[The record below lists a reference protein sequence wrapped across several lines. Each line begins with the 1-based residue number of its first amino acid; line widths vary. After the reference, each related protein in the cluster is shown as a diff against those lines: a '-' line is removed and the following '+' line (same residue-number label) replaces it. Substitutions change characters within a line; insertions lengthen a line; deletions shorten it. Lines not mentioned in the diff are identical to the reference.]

1 MLIRNEHKPYMAYK
15 KEEKIQP
22 ALKSNYRLPTLFGAI
37 SAVFVGLIGYSFF
50 VQEKYH
56 QELSSSSEARLVR
69 TIREPALRGAIVDRN
84 GTILA
89 VSRYLKIATFNPRAI
104 YAPKRKGDTIN
115 WNTISDAQFRQLAE
129 VLQVPEAEVRAKL
142 QNLSSQY
149 VQFKTELSL
158 EDADKL
164 KALGIPTLHF
174 EERTERSYPTGNLF
188 SHIVG
193 FANSKGQG
201 LEGLELSQNKTLTG
215 EDGKQVV
222 LRDRHRN
229 VIELVDSPENVVAK
243 SGETVTLSL
252 DYNMQRLAREQLQA
266 ALTQFKAKA
275 GGAVVLDAQ
284 TGEVLAMSSL
294 PDYDANHYGEYPV
307 ESRRNFT
314 VGVTIEPGSVMK
326 PFIVAKALDD
336 GKINRNTWFNTSA
349 YELANKRISD
359 THEYGSLNT
368 EGILQKSSNVGVSK
382 IAAMYDNQTLY
393 NYLSAIGFGRKTQS
407 GVVGEQSAAL
417 KAANRWSRLDKAVMS
432 YGYAITANLLQMAQG
447 YTIFTTDGRL
457 QPATIFKQPNP
468 QKGEVILQPET
479 ARKMREMMISVT
491 QKGGTGQAGAV
502 PGYDVAGKTGTARKA
517 INGRYEGK
525 YVASFVGFA
534 PAKNPRLIVAVSID
548 EPVGSYYGGT
558 VAGPVFRGIM
568 EGGLKL
574 LNVAP
579 TYVNADKNVQTAQ
592 R

>member
-89 VSRYLKIATFNPRAI
+89 VSRYLKIATFNPKAI
-104 YAPKRKGDTIN
+104 YAPKRKGDPIN

-164 KALGIPTLHF
+164 KALGVPTLYF

-193 FANSKGQG
+193 FSNSKGQG

-215 EDGKQVV
+215 EDGKQMV

-229 VIELVDSPENVVAK
+229 VIELIDSPENVVAK

-294 PDYDANHYGEYPV
+294 PDYDANHYGEYPE

-359 THEYGSLNT
+359 THEYGSLST

>member
-129 VLQVPEAEVRAKL
+129 VLQVSEAEVRAKL

-222 LRDRHRN
+222 LRDRHHN

>member
-37 SAVFVGLIGYSFF
+37 SAIFVGLIGYSFF

-89 VSRYLKIATFNPRAI
+89 VSRYLKIATFNPKAI
-104 YAPKRKGDTIN
+104 YAPKRKGDPIN

-164 KALGIPTLHF
+164 KALGVPTLYF

-193 FANSKGQG
+193 FSNSKGQG

-215 EDGKQVV
+215 EDGKQMV

-229 VIELVDSPENVVAK
+229 VIELIDSPENVVAK

-393 NYLSAIGFGRKTQS
+393 HYLSAIGFGRKTQS

>member
-37 SAVFVGLIGYSFF
+37 SAVFVGLIGYGFF

-393 NYLSAIGFGRKTQS
+393 HYLSAIGFGRKTQS

>member
-1 MLIRNEHKPYMAYK
+1 MAYK

-115 WNTISDAQFRQLAE
+115 WNTISDVQFRQLAE

>member
-579 TYVNADKNVQTAQ
+579 TYVNVDKNVQTAQ

>member
-37 SAVFVGLIGYSFF
+37 SAVFVGLIGYGFF

-89 VSRYLKIATFNPRAI
+89 VSRYLKIATFNPKAI
-104 YAPKRKGDTIN
+104 YAPKRKGDPIN

-129 VLQVPEAEVRAKL
+129 LLQVPEAEVRAKL

-407 GVVGEQSAAL
+407 GVAGEQSAAL

>member
-1 MLIRNEHKPYMAYK
+1 MLIRNGHKPYMAYK

-37 SAVFVGLIGYSFF
+37 SAVFVGLISYSFF

-164 KALGIPTLHF
+164 KALGVPTLYF

-193 FANSKGQG
+193 FSNSKGQG

-215 EDGKQVV
+215 EDGKQMV

-229 VIELVDSPENVVAK
+229 VIELIDSPENVVAK

-294 PDYDANHYGEYPV
+294 PDYDANHYGEYPE

>member
-349 YELANKRISD
+349 YELTNKRISD

>member
-115 WNTISDAQFRQLAE
+115 WNTISDTQFRQLAE

-294 PDYDANHYGEYPV
+294 PDYDANHYGEYPE

-359 THEYGSLNT
+359 THEYGSLST

>member
-164 KALGIPTLHF
+164 KALGIPTLYF

-393 NYLSAIGFGRKTQS
+393 HYLSAIGFGRKTQS

>member
-129 VLQVPEAEVRAKL
+129 VLQVSEAEVRAKL

-393 NYLSAIGFGRKTQS
+393 HYLSAIGFGRKTQS

>member
-104 YAPKRKGDTIN
+104 YAPKRKGDTVN

-407 GVVGEQSAAL
+407 GVVGEHSAAL

-579 TYVNADKNVQTAQ
+579 TYVNADKTVQTAQ

>member
-37 SAVFVGLIGYSFF
+37 SAVFVGLISYSFF

-104 YAPKRKGDTIN
+104 YAPKRKGDPIN

-164 KALGIPTLHF
+164 KALGVPTLYF

-193 FANSKGQG
+193 FSNSKGQG

-215 EDGKQVV
+215 EDGKQMV

-294 PDYDANHYGEYPV
+294 PDYDANHYGEYPE

-457 QPATIFKQPNP
+457 QPVTIFKQPNP

>member
-104 YAPKRKGDTIN
+104 YAPKRKGDTVN

-142 QNLSSQY
+142 QNFSSQY

-222 LRDRHRN
+222 LRDRHHN

-368 EGILQKSSNVGVSK
+368 EGILQKSSNVGVIK

-393 NYLSAIGFGRKTQS
+393 HYLSAIGFGRKTQS

-579 TYVNADKNVQTAQ
+579 TYVNADKTVQTAQ

>member
-104 YAPKRKGDTIN
+104 YAPKRKGDNIN
-115 WNTISDAQFRQLAE
+115 WNTISDAQFLQLAE

-393 NYLSAIGFGRKTQS
+393 HYLSAIGFGRKTQS

>member
-393 NYLSAIGFGRKTQS
+393 HYLSAIGFGRKTQS

-548 EPVGSYYGGT
+548 EPGGSYYGGT

>member
-164 KALGIPTLHF
+164 KALGVPTLYF

-393 NYLSAIGFGRKTQS
+393 HYLSAIGFGRKTQS

-457 QPATIFKQPNP
+457 QPATIFKQPHP

>member
-37 SAVFVGLIGYSFF
+37 SAVFVGLISYSFF

-89 VSRYLKIATFNPRAI
+89 VSRYLKIATFNPKAI
-104 YAPKRKGDTIN
+104 YAPKRKGDPIN

-129 VLQVPEAEVRAKL
+129 LLQVPEAEVRAKL

-164 KALGIPTLHF
+164 KALGVPTLYF

-193 FANSKGQG
+193 FSNSKGQG

-215 EDGKQVV
+215 EDGKQMV

-229 VIELVDSPENVVAK
+229 VIELLDSPENVVAK

>member
-37 SAVFVGLIGYSFF
+37 SAVFVSLIGYSFF

-525 YVASFVGFA
+525 YVASFVGFV

-592 R
+592 Q

>member
-104 YAPKRKGDTIN
+104 YAPKRKGDTVN

-382 IAAMYDNQTLY
+382 IAAMYDNETLY

-579 TYVNADKNVQTAQ
+579 TYVNADKTVQTAQ

>member
-201 LEGLELSQNKTLTG
+201 LEGLELSQNRTLTG

>member
-89 VSRYLKIATFNPRAI
+89 VSRYLKIATFNPKAI
-104 YAPKRKGDTIN
+104 YAPKRKGDPIN

-164 KALGIPTLHF
+164 KALGVPTLYF

-193 FANSKGQG
+193 FSNSKGQG

-215 EDGKQVV
+215 EDGKQMV

-393 NYLSAIGFGRKTQS
+393 HYLSAIGFGRKTQS

>member
-37 SAVFVGLIGYSFF
+37 SAVFVGLIGYGFF

-115 WNTISDAQFRQLAE
+115 WNTINDAQFRQLAE

-359 THEYGSLNT
+359 THEYGSLST

>member
-104 YAPKRKGDTIN
+104 YAPKRKGDPIN

-164 KALGIPTLHF
+164 KALGVPTLYF

-193 FANSKGQG
+193 FSNSKGQG

-215 EDGKQVV
+215 EDGKQMV

-457 QPATIFKQPNP
+457 QPVTIFKQPNP

>member
-393 NYLSAIGFGRKTQS
+393 HYLSAIGFGRKTQS

-592 R
+592 Q

>member
-37 SAVFVGLIGYSFF
+37 SAVFVGLIGYGFF

>member
-1 MLIRNEHKPYMAYK
+1 
-15 KEEKIQP
+15 
-22 ALKSNYRLPTLFGAI
+22 
-37 SAVFVGLIGYSFF
+37 
-50 VQEKYH
+50 
-56 QELSSSSEARLVR
+56 
-69 TIREPALRGAIVDRN
+69 
-84 GTILA
+84 
-89 VSRYLKIATFNPRAI
+89 
-104 YAPKRKGDTIN
+104 
-115 WNTISDAQFRQLAE
+115 
-129 VLQVPEAEVRAKL
+129 
-142 QNLSSQY
+142 
-149 VQFKTELSL
+149 
-158 EDADKL
+158 
-164 KALGIPTLHF
+164 
-174 EERTERSYPTGNLF
+174 
-188 SHIVG
+188 
-193 FANSKGQG
+193 
-201 LEGLELSQNKTLTG
+201 
-215 EDGKQVV
+215 
-222 LRDRHRN
+222 
-229 VIELVDSPENVVAK
+229 
-243 SGETVTLSL
+243 
-252 DYNMQRLAREQLQA
+252 
-266 ALTQFKAKA
+266 
-275 GGAVVLDAQ
+275 
-284 TGEVLAMSSL
+284 
-294 PDYDANHYGEYPV
+294 
-307 ESRRNFT
+307 
-314 VGVTIEPGSVMK
+314 MK

-579 TYVNADKNVQTAQ
+579 TYVNADKTVQTAQ

>member
-294 PDYDANHYGEYPV
+294 PDYDSNHYGEYPV

-393 NYLSAIGFGRKTQS
+393 HYLSAIGFGRKTQS

>member
-115 WNTISDAQFRQLAE
+115 WNTISDMQFRQLAE

-517 INGRYEGK
+517 INGHYEGK

-579 TYVNADKNVQTAQ
+579 TYVNADKTVQTAQ

>member
-104 YAPKRKGDTIN
+104 YAPKRKGDNIN
-115 WNTISDAQFRQLAE
+115 WNTISDAQFLQLAE

-229 VIELVDSPENVVAK
+229 VIELVDSPENVAAK

-393 NYLSAIGFGRKTQS
+393 HYLSAIGFGRKTQS

-579 TYVNADKNVQTAQ
+579 TYVNADKTVQTAQ

>member
-37 SAVFVGLIGYSFF
+37 SVVFVGLIGYSFF

-393 NYLSAIGFGRKTQS
+393 HYLSAIGFGRKTQS

-579 TYVNADKNVQTAQ
+579 TYVNADKTVQTAQ

>member
-37 SAVFVGLIGYSFF
+37 SAVFVGLIGYGFF

-115 WNTISDAQFRQLAE
+115 WNTINDAQFRQLAE

-393 NYLSAIGFGRKTQS
+393 HYLSAIGFGRTTQS

-517 INGRYEGK
+517 INGHYEGK

>member
-89 VSRYLKIATFNPRAI
+89 VSRYLKIATFNPKAI
-104 YAPKRKGDTIN
+104 YAPKRKGDPIN

-164 KALGIPTLHF
+164 KALGVPTLYF

-193 FANSKGQG
+193 FSNSKGQG

-215 EDGKQVV
+215 EDGKQMV

-229 VIELVDSPENVVAK
+229 VIELIDSPENVVAK

-393 NYLSAIGFGRKTQS
+393 HYLSAIGFGRKTQS

-534 PAKNPRLIVAVSID
+534 PAKNPRLIVAVS
-548 EPVGSYYGGT
+548 
-558 VAGPVFRGIM
+558 PVFRGIM

>member
-104 YAPKRKGDTIN
+104 YAPKRKGDTVN

-193 FANSKGQG
+193 FSNSKGQG

-326 PFIVAKALDD
+326 PFIVAKVLDD

-359 THEYGSLNT
+359 THEYGSLST

>member
-517 INGRYEGK
+517 INGHYEGK

>member
-37 SAVFVGLIGYSFF
+37 SAVFVGLVGYSFF

-393 NYLSAIGFGRKTQS
+393 HYLSAIGFGRKTQS

>member
-382 IAAMYDNQTLY
+382 IAAIYDNQTLY

-417 KAANRWSRLDKAVMS
+417 KPANRWSRLDKAVMS

>member
-37 SAVFVGLIGYSFF
+37 SAVFVGLIGYGFF

-115 WNTISDAQFRQLAE
+115 WNTINDAQFRQLAE

-359 THEYGSLNT
+359 THEYGSLST

-579 TYVNADKNVQTAQ
+579 TYVNADKTVQTAQ

>member
-104 YAPKRKGDTIN
+104 YAPKRKGDTVN
-115 WNTISDAQFRQLAE
+115 WNTISDAQFRQLTE

-393 NYLSAIGFGRKTQS
+393 HYLSAIGFGRKTQS